1 MATGYNQT
9 PENLYNRYQA
19 GNVGISY
26 TGLVYN
32 LDVGYGLTNVYNS
45 LKNRFVE
52 LSPNYQN
59 RNFTIST
66 PGSGLLASDGIGTSL
81 IRFTGRGTDFATND
95 ITATIPGIGT
105 GAPSKVTVEMWAKIN
120 NFEGNYD
127 GTAQASGGMMFSFGG
142 YNVWTGGSLISNDD
156 QVKLTA
162 SDAAAGAKFGSAIAV
177 GSNKIVIGAERDND
191 SGSAAAGSVY
201 IYNLDGTGEVKI
213 TAADAGESDIRNDDS
228 FGRAVGIGT
237 NKIAV
242 GARRQRNEGAKGAV
256 YVFDLDG
263 TNGFK
268 MSPSSSVGSGDGF
281 GRAVDIGHSKI
292 VVGAPEDAFYGSGI
306 GSVYVYDLDGS
317 NEVAIQSSDGATD
330 DFFGYS
336 VAIGHNKIVAGAR
349 QNAAGGSRRGAVYV
363 YNLDGTGELKI
374 TASDGSD
381 NDKFGT
387 QVAIGNNKIVVG
399 VPDHHF
405 NGQDSGAV
413 YVYDLDGT
421 NEVKLIAS
429 DPAANDN
436 FGSSVAVANNKVFV
450 GAQGED
456 PGGAIYVYN
465 LDGSNEVKLTA
476 SDSDGLSW
484 NNQLSVGDNKVV
496 AGDPG
501 NDTGATDAGAAYVW
515 DLEGS
520 DINGTLGFNAFDQTT
535 VGLTTTTVQSLRLEE
550 SWNHYV
556 FVMTPFADNVGI
568 ITDNKIYINSF
579 DQGTLVNNSV
589 GSGSSS
595 NRSFSNGNLKINGNT
610 FSNNSGDYKLDM
622 DVGALRVYDRELT
635 SSEIIQN
642 YNTTKESYFPQQIVS
657 DGLVLNLDAT
667 NRSSVGVG
675 TTWTD
680 LSGNGN
686 NGTLV
691 NGTYHSDGPFLDAG
705 FVSFDGTDDYIG
717 IGTTTGGTGITTDFA
732 FGTGDF
738 TVEAWVRRNGDQVDN
753 ASIVCIANDF
763 ASNNW
768 QLNFGTASRSTTNK
782 IEWFISN
789 ASDGGNDMADS
800 EVLPDK
806 TWTHVAVTRSG
817 TDLRLFKNGTI
828 IDTATSSDDLSD
840 DSGIRIGRNRGG
852 TAYLNGQVSNV
863 RLVKGT
869 ALYTSNFTP
878 PSRLLTAVDNTVL
891 LTCQKDTIR
900 DGSIGIHTVTANN
913 GPVANLGFPSSS
925 YEFDGTNDYVNFGS
939 VSDANFGTGDFAV
952 ECWFFDDGSTPDY
965 AGLVVNGQSGGSD
978 NSSFQFGK
986 GGNVGGEGHTD
997 RIEFTRANA
1006 SGPYSLYDSTNT
1018 IQSNTWTHAIATRI
1032 GTTVKLYVNGFEV
1045 DSMTDSGSYSNTA
1058 LRVGINR
1065 GGDIYWSGKISNVK
1079 LYKGKGLTA
1088 AEVLQNY
1095 NATRNKYPIS
1105 VVTDGLIIHWDIGN
1119 RSSYRKSTGNLIYD
1133 LSSVGNNGLSQNMN
1147 SPSQAKIPVIDPSNH
1162 GSIVSNADNQINSEN
1177 TANLTGADP
1186 RSLCVWIHPTEM
1198 VSGNSYSIARMGG
1211 GGFKNG
1217 FEILIKNNNGS
1228 HEVSGSFS
1236 GVGQSFSVSSGKILL
1251 NTWTHIALTY
1261 SGSVAYLYIDGVL
1274 KGNFSI
1280 TLGTSANTLV
1290 LMNNNVSADPDYV
1303 GKWAVCQLYDR
1314 EITASEVLQN
1324 YNAAERRYA

>member
-9 PENLYNRYQA
+9 PENLYDRYQA

-59 RNFTIST
+59 KNFTFST

-120 NFEGNYD
+120 NFQGNYD

-162 SDAAAGAKFGSAIAV
+162 SDAAADGQFGSATAV
-177 GSNKIVIGAERDND
+177 GSNKIVIGSYRDTV
-191 SGSAAAGSVY
+191 SGTVRAGSTY
-201 IYNLDGTGEVKI
+201 IYNLDGTGEVRI
-213 TAADAGESDIRNDDS
+213 TAADAGETNIASDDS

-281 GRAVDIGHSKI
+281 GASVDIGHSKI
-292 VVGAPEDAFYGSGI
+292 VVGAPVDAFYGSGI

-336 VAIGHNKIVAGAR
+336 VAIGHNKIVAGAY

-374 TASDGSD
+374 TASDGTD
-381 NDKFGT
+381 NDNFGRA
-387 QVAIGNNKIVVG
+387 VGIGNNKIVVG
-399 VPDHHF
+399 APEHNF

-429 DPAANDN
+429 DAAANDN
-436 FGSSVAVANNKVFV
+436 FGNSVAVANNKVFV

-484 NNQLSVGDNKVV
+484 NNRLSAGDNKVV

-515 DLEGS
+515 DIEGS

-550 SWNHYV
+550 NWNHYV

-579 DQGTLVNNSV
+579 DQGTLVNNKV
-589 GSGSSS
+589 GSGISS

-705 FVSFDGTDDYIG
+705 FVSFDNTGDYL
-717 IGTTTGGTGITTDFA
+717 TVAETGSEFT

-738 TVEAWVRRNGDQVDN
+738 TIEFWVYRNNTDQNVQIYFDWRSVGGDQGARPNLYSFNSKLRYYVGGQN
-753 ASIVCIANDF
+753 SAIIATDLSAN
-763 ASNNW
+763 
-768 QLNFGTASRSTTNK
+768 
-782 IEWFISN
+782 
-789 ASDGGNDMADS
+789 
-800 EVLPDK
+800 
-806 TWTHVAVTRSG
+806 TWYHVALCRSG
-817 TDLRLFKNGTI
+817 TSTKMFVNGTQVGSTYS
-828 IDTATSSDDLSD
+828 DSATYLSPQG
-840 DSGIRIGRNRGG
+840 SEGISIGAFADGNYGFNGAASNFRI
-852 TAYLNGQVSNV
+852 
-863 RLVKGT
+863 VKGT

-878 PSRLLTAVDNTVL
+878 PTRLLTAVDNTVL
-891 LTCQKDTIR
+891 LTCQKETIR
-900 DGSIGIHTVTANN
+900 DGSIGIHTVTANGN
-913 GPVANLGFPSSS
+913 VAANLGFPSSS

-997 RIEFTRANA
+997 RIEFARGTA
-1006 SGPYSLYDSTNT
+1006 SGSYSLYDSTNT

-1147 SPSQAKIPVIDPSNH
+1147 SPSAAKIPVIDPSNH

-1290 LMNNNVSADPDYV
+1290 LMNNNISADPDYV